1 MSKIPKAGTWKS
13 EASGRTNTGSTV
25 RGRISAPIPIRDDDE
40 FPIRSPGTGI
50 ATPLGSL
57 HSDGIEKVMR
67 GSAISGHSALAH
79 GDIGMGSYI
88 EPSRRTG
95 STPIPSNRPSYNA
108 PSRLTEDFSVHGCSS
123 PVGRAS
129 ESIIS
134 KPARKQSTF
143 KGVLSKIFGKK
154 RKDASHKRQVIDALQ
169 SEQHHRSDPTALS
182 RNPVNAA
189 TSPKRSTSMPIN
201 EFNRALRSHSP
212 FVDSSLKENND
223 TERDPTRISTQTQ
236 STTTRTRVTTGR
248 LYTPDKTPGYADW
261 TGLSPRPASAQ
272 AKGSKALSDEDG
284 SGSIGMAITS
294 GSHPNRRSRSL
305 GQLREAARV
314 AGETTRCR
322 SDEIRHWRA
331 SYDPGPLSPL
341 SSNKAEADEPMSV
354 DDPESPRPI
363 ESRDQLQ
370 PFNFGNLSGLTGMK
384 ITQAA
389 DLATR
394 VDHIESRLSEMEKTV
409 CQIHRQLNG
418 NGDNVTLRDP
428 PKGGQRDRSSSARRP
443 PTDNSELTL
452 PVLPR
457 HRHWHE
463 FGAQNRLSS
472 NNNINRPTSS
482 SHNSYH
488 PDFDETVPT
497 PYATTTDDRVHLSSS
512 HTTGRPL
519 STSTTIRGLPSS
531 SPTIQKDAHLTIEH
545 YTNLTN
551 MFLAEQSARQHLENI
566 VLTLQQRIA
575 SYPSIASTSYP
586 TPDSVAGGR
595 PILDTTS
602 STKSTSEL
610 FGIDSDDDAYV
621 ATPDVFQ
628 TPKEELGG
636 PTFGD
641 EVFGAGK
648 GTRDRNTRLS
658 VDTGKGDERTLSLS
672 QITLKRGVQPS
683 LNF

>member
-1 MSKIPKAGTWKS
+1 MSKISKAGTWKP
-13 EASGRTNTGSTV
+13 EASGRTNTGPTV
-25 RGRISAPIPIRDDDE
+25 HLQE
-40 FPIRSPGTGI
+40 LVI

-57 HSDGIEKVMR
+57 NSDGIEKVMR

-79 GDIGMGSYI
+79 GDIENGS
-88 EPSRRTG
+88 
-95 STPIPSNRPSYNA
+95 
-108 PSRLTEDFSVHGCSS
+108 SS
-123 PVGRAS
+123 PVGRPL
-129 ESIIS
+129 ESITS
-134 KPARKQSTF
+134 KPARKKSTF
-143 KGVLSKIFGKK
+143 KGVLGKIFGKK
-154 RKDASHKRQVIDALQ
+154 RKDAPNRRQGIDALQ

-182 RNPVNAA
+182 RSPVNTA

-272 AKGSKALSDEDG
+272 AKGSKAPSDEDG

-354 DDPESPRPI
+354 DDPESPRQI

-370 PFNFGNLSGLTGMK
+370 PFNFGHLSGLTGMK

-394 VDHIESRLSEMEKTV
+394 VDHIESRLVDMEKTV
-409 CQIHRQLNG
+409 YQIHRQLNG
-418 NGDNVTLRDP
+418 NGDNATLQDP

-463 FGAQNRLSS
+463 FGAHNRLSS
-472 NNNINRPTSS
+472 NNNIYRPTSS

-488 PDFDETVPT
+488 PDCDEAIPT
-497 PYATTTDDRVHLSSS
+497 PYATTTDERVHLSSS
-512 HTTGRPL
+512 HTTGRPF
-519 STSTTIRGLPSS
+519 SASTTIRGLPPS
-531 SPTIQKDAHLTIEH
+531 SPTIQEDAHLTIEH

-566 VLTLQQRIA
+566 VLALQQRIA

-602 STKSTSEL
+602 SPKSTSEL
-610 FGIDSDDDAYV
+610 FGH
-621 ATPDVFQ
+621 
-628 TPKEELGG
+628 
-636 PTFGD
+636 
-641 EVFGAGK
+641 
-648 GTRDRNTRLS
+648 R
-658 VDTGKGDERTLSLS
+658 
-672 QITLKRGVQPS
+672 
-683 LNF
+683 